1 MDAPL
6 SVKRTTAQLRL
17 PGERGWT
24 VTTEV
29 GIRHEIEGGKAAMSD
44 VQHTGNRNQGSPMY
58 YASVP
63 YMKKLGQIH

>member
-6 SVKRTTAQLRL
+6 SVKRTMAQLRL

-29 GIRHEIEGGKAAMSD
+29 GIRQKIEGGKAAMSD
-44 VQHTGNRNQGSPMY
+44 VRYTGNRKQGPPMY
-58 YASVP
+58 HASVP
-63 YMKKLGQIH
+63 YMKKSGQIH

>member
-6 SVKRTTAQLRL
+6 SVKRTMAQLKL

-29 GIRHEIEGGKAAMSD
+29 GIRHKIEGGKAAMSD
-44 VQHTGNRNQGSPMY
+44 VQYTGNRNQEPPMY
-58 YASVP
+58 YVSVP
-63 YMKKLGQIH
+63 YMKKSGQIH